1 MSTKPWDIYAQQLFP
16 VGYGHPLWVPEPSST
31 SGREVLIGDVGWL
44 KEGEFRALFNS
55 MREGNDPINQEKY
68 VPQDFTVFSPSNISI
83 GKTDK
88 ITASMV
94 FSRSINASDA
104 QAEVAATA

>member
-1 MSTKPWDIYAQQLFP
+1 MATKPWDIYAQQLLP

-55 MREGNDPINQEKY
+55 MRDKEDPVNQEKN
-68 VPQDFTVFSPSNISI
+68 VPRDFTVFSPSNISI
-83 GKTDK
+83 GKSDK
-88 ITASMV
+88 ITATMV
-94 FSRSINASDA
+94 FSQSIKASDA
-104 QAEVAATA
+104 QAEVTAVA

>member
-1 MSTKPWDIYAQQLFP
+1 MATKPWDIYAQQLLP

-55 MREGNDPINQEKY
+55 MRDEEDPVNQEKN
-68 VPQDFTVFSPSNISI
+68 VPRDFTVFSPSNISI
-83 GKTDK
+83 GKSDK
-88 ITASMV
+88 ITATMV
-94 FSRSINASDA
+94 FSQSIKASDA
-104 QAEVAATA
+104 QAEVTAVA